1 MYGCEEENSVP
12 VMPSSAAR
20 CPGSSLHKLF
30 SLRHSPASSG
40 AGSTGILGPVLQPC
54 SSAPLYLGGDSC
66 RENVYSG
73 GLGGLHCPCPTCDT
87 STSLV
92 TLKGRELFL
101 AEVVRK
107 KTSPQLFSLLPG
119 SRQAIVTGR
128 TVPGVRSTGK
138 VRDLPLHEFPGGLTG
153 MPEEDH
159 ASVSCH
165 AFPLERGVKP
175 GEAIASMQAPKQTF
189 PAGLC
194 SAFQKR
200 LKRQPFF
207 P

>member
-1 MYGCEEENSVP
+1 MSC
-12 VMPSSAAR
+12 
-20 CPGSSLHKLF
+20 F
-30 SLRHSPASSG
+30 QFIQ
-40 AGSTGILGPVLQPC
+40 TLQPLSFSC
-54 SSAPLYLGGDSC
+54 QLRSRVHRDTRASTAAMLFCTTVLGRGSC

-101 AEVVRK
+101 TEVVRK

-138 VRDLPLHEFPGGLTG
+138 VRDLPLHEFPGGLQECQRKITPQSPATRSPWNLRLNRG
-153 MPEEDH
+153 KPLH
-159 ASVSCH
+159 RCRLQNKRFLRVSV
-165 AFPLERGVKP
+165 V
-175 GEAIASMQAPKQTF
+175 
-189 PAGLC
+189 
-194 SAFQKR
+194 
-200 LKRQPFF
+200 PFKSG
-207 P
+207 